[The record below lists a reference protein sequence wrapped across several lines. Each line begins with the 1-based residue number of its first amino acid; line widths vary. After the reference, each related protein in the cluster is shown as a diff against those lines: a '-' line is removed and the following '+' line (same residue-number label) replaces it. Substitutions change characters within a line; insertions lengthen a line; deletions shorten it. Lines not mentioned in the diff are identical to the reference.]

1 MNRTRIKKERKSFIV
16 RNRHLFTNDISENKG
31 DTMHKIK
38 NSQISLVAMNYKMNA
53 LALLLALVM
62 TLVTSL
68 NGSAAPTLPPGN
80 TAEQWNTI
88 AENTVVGSGAF
99 QAEGLIYMGYVSS
112 AVYNAVVAIE
122 GGYEP
127 FGSGVT
133 AAPGASTDA
142 AVIEAA
148 YRTLV
153 N

>member
-16 RNRHLFTNDISENKG
+16 RNRHLFTNDISKNKG

-38 NSQISLVAMNYKMNA
+38 NSQISFVAMNCKMNA

-68 NGSAAPTLPPGN
+68 NGSAAPALPPGN

-99 QAEGLIYMGYVSS
+99 QAEGLIYMGY
-112 AVYNAVVAIE
+112 
-122 GGYEP
+122 
-127 FGSGVT
+127 
-133 AAPGASTDA
+133 
-142 AVIEAA
+142 
-148 YRTLV
+148 
-153 N
+153 